1 MLTKT
6 KSILIT
12 GKRLKSRMQ
21 LSSLPLIASNS
32 NIELVSSQ
40 KLLGVIIDVDL
51 NFKEHINKLSKNLSK
66 KIGLLRKIRRYLPLL
81 ERKLFYNAVVKPVMM
96 YGSSI
101 WSGCSRNDLLRI
113 FKLQRAA
120 RVILGTD
127 ISSRSMAN
135 FNKLNWIPFYD
146 GVKIN
151 KCTLVYKSLHDQAPQ
166 YIKNLSKTNN
176 EINGRQTR
184 HGEYNLVC
192 PKYNYATEG
201 GKSVTVSS
209 IKIWNSLPKDIK
221 TKSSINSFKFA
232 LKNYFLDSYK
242 DIDRFELLL

>member
-1 MLTKT
+1 MVLNADKT

-21 LSSLPLIASNS
+21 LSSLHLTASDS

-40 KLLGVIIDVDL
+40 ILLGVIIDEHL
-51 NFKEHINKLSKNLSK
+51 TFKEHINKLSKNLSK

-81 ERKLFYNAVVKPVMM
+81 ERKQFYNAVVKPVMM

-101 WSGCSRNDLLRI
+101 RTCCSRNNMLRI
-113 FKLQRAA
+113 FKLQKRAA

-127 ISSRSMAN
+127 TSSRSIAN

-146 GVKIN
+146 EVKIN

-166 YIKNLSKTNN
+166 FIKNLFKTNN
-176 EINGRQTR
+176 EINGRQNR

-201 GKSVTVSS
+201 GKSMTVRS
-209 IKIWNSLPKDIK
+209 IKIWNNLPKDIK
-221 TKSSINSFKFA
+221 TKSSVNSF
-232 LKNYFLDSYK
+232 
-242 DIDRFELLL
+242 